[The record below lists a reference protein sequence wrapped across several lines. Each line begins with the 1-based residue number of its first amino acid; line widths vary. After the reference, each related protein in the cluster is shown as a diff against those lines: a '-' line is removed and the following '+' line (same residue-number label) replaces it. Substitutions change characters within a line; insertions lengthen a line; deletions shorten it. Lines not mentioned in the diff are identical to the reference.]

1 MITCKVLMNA
11 FLHRA
16 ACCAVAVALW
26 MPLGA
31 PASQLEEALDAGES
45 GTNFLEGA
53 LTGLYQTA
61 LASSEDT
68 GSYEADLIGSIVLKK
83 RGAGIF
89 GDTDFVFWAFSVN
102 NLGNLQSTGQMR
114 KQAGLLWD
122 TNDINVDSS
131 TTQFGVFGIRQ
142 FFYND
147 HLELGVGKVF
157 PGMIHTESHYTA
169 NNSETFTSKIISSSA
184 VGGYFEAIG
193 LGANLKYRGKKW
205 FIQGGF
211 SDAKA
216 ETEFDFDSLGD
227 GVFAWTAELGWA
239 PRFTAG
245 DSALSVLAFR
255 VDETPTLTRQDGWAL
270 AATHDFGESAKYGV
284 FGRFTWTDGGE
295 GRVDKDQ
302 ASALPLKSA
311 GFAGFAWNRPFNREQ
326 DQAGLAALYGRPT
339 TYQKALGYDAQYGL
353 EAYYRFGIGS
363 LFRILPSVQLLR
375 NRESDLEIV
384 LGLRLKI
391 SDDFARRFGPN

>member
-1 MITCKVLMNA
+1 MNVVLHKVV
-11 FLHRA
+11 
-16 ACCAVAVALW
+16 CSAVAVVLW
-26 MPLGA
+26 VPLGA
-31 PASQLEEALDAGES
+31 LASQLEEALDAGEA
-45 GTNFLEGA
+45 GTNYFEGA
-53 LTGLYQTA
+53 LTGLYQNA
-61 LASSEDT
+61 MDAGEGT

-102 NLGNLQSTGQMR
+102 NMGGLQSTGQMR
-114 KQAGLLWD
+114 GKAGLLWD

-142 FFYND
+142 FFHND
-147 HLELGVGKVF
+147 HLELGIGKVF
-157 PGMIHTESHYTA
+157 PGMIHTESPYTA

-193 LGANLKYRGKKW
+193 LGANLKYRGNNW

-216 ETEFDFDSLGD
+216 ESEFDFDSLGD

-239 PRFTAG
+239 PRMTSGETAV
-245 DSALSVLAFR
+245 SVLIFR
-255 VDETPTLTRQDGWAL
+255 VDETPTLTRQDGWAM
-270 AATHDFGESAKYGV
+270 AATHNFGESAKYGV
-284 FGRFTWTDGGE
+284 FGRLTWADGGE
-295 GRVDKDQ
+295 GRADKDR

-339 TYQKALGYDAQYGL
+339 AYRQALGYDEQYGL
-353 EAYYRFGIGS
+353 EAYYRFGIGR

-375 NRESDLEIV
+375 NRESELEIV
-384 LGLRLKI
+384 LGLRLKV
-391 SDDFARRFGPN
+391 SDDFARRFGSN